1 MATVGQYSYKRMGN
15 GWKIYRT
22 EHNHY
27 IGFTASP
34 VIGEPKYF
42 NREEVRRRVYELNG
56 WKYTPRKEQQ

>member
-1 MATVGQYSYKRMGN
+1 MGN

-27 IGFTASP
+27 IGFTTSP